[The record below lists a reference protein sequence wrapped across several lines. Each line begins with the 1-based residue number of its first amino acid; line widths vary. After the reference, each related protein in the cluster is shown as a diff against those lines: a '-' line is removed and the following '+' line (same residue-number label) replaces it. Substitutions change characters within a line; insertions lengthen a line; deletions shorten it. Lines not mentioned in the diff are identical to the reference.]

1 MSDTIAVIRQKQT
14 MLVRTVPQ
22 ADWATQTVREL
33 AAAAEESN
41 QQAAEENLAA
51 AGHATDAAASAAAAL
66 AQKNLILNADFD
78 FSASG
83 TLTITYNANGTIN
96 TISDGTTIKTCG
108 YNAAGQL
115 TTLT

>member
-1 MSDTIAVIRQKQT
+1 MADLTVIKQKQT
-14 MLVRTVPQ
+14 MLVRAVPL

-33 AAAAEESN
+33 ASAAEESN
-41 QQAAEENLAA
+41 QQAAAENVSAA
-51 AGHATDAAASAAAAL
+51 NHATDASASAAVAL

-78 FSASG
+78 FSSSG

-96 TISDGTTIKTCG
+96 TISDGTTTKTCG